1 MGNLYEWV
9 QMNNNTSQAQSQTQ
23 AQAQGSSSSNKTV
36 IDYSKEFQKLSN
48 HIHDV
53 QDWAHTDVLE
63 EDRFAIQFGV
73 CDIIGVRYC
82 RESLYT
88 LKIYAIETNT
98 NGIEWIYKFDQIK
111 PNHKNI
117 KNTSAKSY
125 DEVLD
130 DLLSY
135 GVIGNKKLCESKEA
149 DNMQLVKEIR
159 EYESLWE
166 S

>member
-9 QMNNNTSQAQSQTQ
+9 QMNNTSQAQT
-23 AQAQGSSSSNKTV
+23 QAQGSSSSNKTV

-53 QDWAHTDVLE
+53 QDWAQTSVLE
-63 EDRFAIQFGV
+63 EDRFAIQFSV

-88 LKIYAIETNT
+88 LRIHVIETGV
-98 NGIEWIYKFDQIK
+98 NGIEWRYTLDQVK
-111 PNHKNI
+111 PHSKSI
-117 KNTSAKSY
+117 IDTSAKSY
-125 DEVLD
+125 SEVLD
-130 DLLSY
+130 DLLTR
-135 GVIGNKKLCESKEA
+135 GVIGNKKLCESKEVT
-149 DNMQLVKEIR
+149 DIQLIEDMR

-166 S
+166 D

>member
-9 QMNNNTSQAQSQTQ
+9 QMNNNTSQAQT
-23 AQAQGSSSSNKTV
+23 QAQGSSSSNKTV
-36 IDYSKEFQKLSN
+36 LDYSKEFQKLSN

-63 EDRFAIQFGV
+63 EDRFAIQFIV

-88 LKIYAIETNT
+88 LKIHAIETNT
-98 NGIEWIYKFDQIK
+98 NGIEWRYRFDQIK
-111 PNHKNI
+111 PDHKNLR
-117 KNTSAKSY
+117 NTSAKSY

-135 GVIGNKKLCESKEA
+135 GVIEDKKLCENKEVT
-149 DNMQLVKEIR
+149 DIQLVEEMR

>member
-9 QMNNNTSQAQSQTQ
+9 QMNNNNNS
-23 AQAQGSSSSNKTV
+23 QAQGSSSSNKTV
-36 IDYSKEFQKLSN
+36 IDYTKEFQKLSN

-53 QDWAHTDVLE
+53 QDWARTDVLE
-63 EDRFAIQFGV
+63 ETRFACQFNV
-73 CDIIGVRYC
+73 CDIIGIGYVRDKF
-82 RESLYT
+82 YT

-98 NGIEWIYKFDQIK
+98 NGIEWIYKLDQIK
-111 PNHKNI
+111 PDHKNI
-117 KNTSAKSY
+117 RNTSAKSY

-135 GVIGNKKLCESKEA
+135 GVIEDKKLCESKEA
-149 DNMQLVKEIR
+149 TDIQLVKEMR